1 MTRYLL
7 DTHLIYWWMTRSVK
21 LSKST
26 SKLIGREM
34 CSISVASLWELQLKQ
49 ATGKL
54 ALPKSSLQS
63 QFAQQGFSLLPVT
76 ANHVERAHE
85 LGGLKS
91 DPFDMLLVAV
101 ADIERMTLL
110 TKDTRLLSLGLKHIH
125 EA

>member
-21 LSKST
+21 LSKPT
-26 SKLIGREM
+26 SKLISREM

-54 ALPKSSLQS
+54 ALPKGSLQP
-63 QFAQQGFSLLPVT
+63 QFVQQGFSLLPVT
-76 ANHVERAHE
+76 ADHVERAHE

-91 DPFDMLLVAV
+91 DPFDTLLVAV

-110 TKDTRLLSLGLKHIH
+110 TKDIRLLSLGLKHIH